1 VAERMREITSDVH
14 ESVIMKPECDW

>member
-1 VAERMREITSDVH
+1 MREITSDVH